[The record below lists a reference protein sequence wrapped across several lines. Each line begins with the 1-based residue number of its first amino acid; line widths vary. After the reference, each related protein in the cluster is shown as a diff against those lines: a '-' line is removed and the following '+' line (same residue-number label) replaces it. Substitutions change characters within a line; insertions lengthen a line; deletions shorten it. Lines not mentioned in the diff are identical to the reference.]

1 MCVFLWGSQVR
12 TLARTDEARGLLWL
26 MEEEAVQPGGSEDTL
41 LERLFSYYG
50 PDQGDNKGHAL
61 LLKSDKPHHF
71 LLGHSHGTAWVEY
84 DAQGW
89 LSHAKQN
96 PASQNAAT
104 LLQDSQKYTFNS
116 LIVLH
121 SSTLQRKYTYL
132 FVSVSRS
139 FSVCLSLSLTGRTLA
154 VCSLVVVEGPQC
166 CLVLSQGWRGDLS
179 WPSAEPLA

>member
-1 MCVFLWGSQVR
+1 
-12 TLARTDEARGLLWL
+12 

-71 LLGHSHGTAWVEY
+71 LLGHSHGTDWVEY

-89 LSHAKQN
+89 LNHAKQN

-121 SSTLQRKYTYL
+121 SSTFSKKIYL
-132 FVSVSRS
+132 PLSLSLALSLSVCL
-139 FSVCLSLSLTGRTLA
+139 SVCLSL
-154 VCSLVVVEGPQC
+154 
-166 CLVLSQGWRGDLS
+166 
-179 WPSAEPLA
+179 

>member
-1 MCVFLWGSQVR
+1 M
-12 TLARTDEARGLLWL
+12 
-26 MEEEAVQPGGSEDTL
+26 QPGGSEDTL

-71 LLGHSHGTAWVEY
+71 LLGHSHGTDWVEY

-104 LLQDSQKYTFNS
+104 LLQDSQKYAFNS

-132 FVSVSRS
+132 FVSLA
-139 FSVCLSLSLTGRTLA
+139 LSLSLLLLSLLPIYPPSPSSLCQAQRSWSMRALHGTRTALCAMA
-154 VCSLVVVEGPQC
+154 VRS
-166 CLVLSQGWRGDLS
+166 
-179 WPSAEPLA
+179 PSVPSPSFQTKTTTTVYRATRAGSPRDAATAKR